1 MFIRSI
7 LFLVVLTVSVTSSS
21 PLTGLLESIEHKK
34 DDDRHNPTTITGLPV
49 SDEDAQLDAE
59 LQRGGGLYKRPPP
72 GSSPQWLASL
82 NHTVLAVSCN
92 YAVRDILLNWACHA
106 NRLGLN
112 FLLLAMD
119 AELAAAARGPWAHLI
134 PATYYS
140 PTVPAGFTGRAI
152 NPRVHNVWRNG
163 QFNAVSFYKLAAVA
177 RVLERGYRVVFSDID
192 VVFFNDPMPNL
203 FPTQDTFGGS
213 DNAATSSS
221 YTKAG
226 VLLPLADFTYQ
237 QNVCGWTPGKGWPTT
252 GPKGEVR
259 DA

>member
-1 MFIRSI
+1 M
-7 LFLVVLTVSVTSSS
+7 
-21 PLTGLLESIEHKK
+21 
-34 DDDRHNPTTITGLPV
+34 NPSNVIQAPG
-49 SDEDAQLDAE
+49 SDGDNAQLDAE
-59 LQRGGGLYKRPPP
+59 LLRGGGLYKRPPP

-106 NRLGLN
+106 DRLGLN

-152 NPRVHNVWRNG
+152 NPHVHNVWRNG

-203 FPTQDTFGGS
+203 FPRQDSFSEPVKVVG
-213 DNAATSSS
+213 SSS
-221 YTKAG
+221 YTEAG

-237 QNVCGWTPGKGWPTT
+237 QNVCGWIPGKGWPTT
-252 GPKGEVR
+252 GPKGEVGYTLGCYVKTSGK
-259 DA
+259 ACT